1 MKDMFE
7 YDELQMYFGQDY
19 IINDKIKIHQPTIG
33 EIVEFGEREYY
44 SMVHTLTC
52 IPSDMKSQLD
62 DLGLNYMEVEDFD
75 LFMMLTRGL
84 TNKHTFLLFGD
95 LDLSQFEPCINQD
108 NNERCLYDRRN
119 DIVID
124 KLIYLRIVSYL
135 RKLHS
140 IKPKIE
146 NAANETTR
154 KILIQLDRD
163 RIKKSKKEPYKSQLK
178 ELISGMMRYPGFKYK
193 KNELKE
199 CGLYEFM
206 DSVQGA
212 QIYVST
218 TSLLS
223 GIYSGMVDTKSINK
237 KEFNW
242 LRSSDE

>member
-1 MKDMFE
+1 MSDMFE
-7 YDELQMYFGQDY
+7 YDELQMYFGEDY

-33 EIVEFGEREYY
+33 EIVQYGEREYY

-52 IPSDMKSQLD
+52 IPSDMPSQLD
-62 DLGLNYMEVEDFD
+62 DLGINYMEIEDFE

-84 TNKHTFLLFGD
+84 TKEKTSILFGD
-95 LDLSQFEPCINQD
+95 LDFSQFEPCLNQV
-108 NNERCLYDRRN
+108 NNEKCLYDREN
-119 DIVID
+119 DILID
-124 KLIYLRIVSYL
+124 KLIYLRIISYL

-140 IKPKIE
+140 IKPKVRK
-146 NAANETTR
+146 AANETTR
-154 KILIQLDRD
+154 KIIIQLDRQK
-163 RIKKSKKEPYKSQLK
+163 IQQSKNEEYKSQLK
-178 ELISGMMRYPGFKYK
+178 ELISGMMRFPGFKYK

-218 TSLLS
+218 TALLQ
-223 GIYSGMVDTKSINK
+223 GMYSGMIDTSKIDK

-242 LRSSDE
+242 MRSIEG